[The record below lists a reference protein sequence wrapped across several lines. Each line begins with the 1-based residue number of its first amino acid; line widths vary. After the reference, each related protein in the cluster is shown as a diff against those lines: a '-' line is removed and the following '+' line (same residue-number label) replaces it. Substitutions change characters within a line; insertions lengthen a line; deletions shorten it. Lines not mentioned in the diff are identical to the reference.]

1 MVESIS
7 TVTFIAPPSLFV
19 ADVSGENNAKNNA
32 SASDYDEVSGKPSNV
47 YDTAN
52 CSDNPHVYAGLGE
65 MKD

>member
-7 TVTFIAPPSLFV
+7 TVTFITPPSLFV

-47 YDTAN
+47 YDTAT
-52 CSDNPHVYAGLGE
+52 CSDDPHVYAGLGE